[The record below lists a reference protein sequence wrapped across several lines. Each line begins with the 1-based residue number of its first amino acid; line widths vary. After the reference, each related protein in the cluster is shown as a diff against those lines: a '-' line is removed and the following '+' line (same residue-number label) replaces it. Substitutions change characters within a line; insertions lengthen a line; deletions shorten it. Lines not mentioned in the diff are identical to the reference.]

1 MLYSEHYIEQA
12 TRANY
17 QINQKFVIWVDTV
30 EKIVYKKLRS
40 NLIDLPD
47 EDYMQYYEN
56 KMNPL
61 EVAKYII
68 EQNSIYK

>member
-1 MLYSEHYIEQA
+1 MLYSEHYINQA
-12 TRANY
+12 TRAKY
-17 QINQKFVIWVDTV
+17 QIDLKFVIWVDAI
-30 EKIVYKKLRS
+30 EKIVYKKLQS

-47 EDYMQYYEN
+47 EDYMQFYEN
-56 KMNPL
+56 KMNSL